1 MNKHPN
7 YLLNKISS
15 PKDLKKLSIP
25 EMEKLADEIRTL
37 ILEKD
42 AAKGGHLGPDLGIVE
57 TTIAYHYVFDAPK
70 DKIIWDVSHQTY
82 PHKMLTGRA
91 LAWLDPDKYEKVTP
105 YSNPEESPYD
115 YFAVGH
121 TSTSVALATGMARA
135 RDMLGE
141 HENITALIGD
151 GSLTGGLAF
160 EGFNNA
166 ADEKHN
172 LIIVVN
178 DNQMSIDDNV
188 GGVVTALKKLR
199 ESNGQTADNPFTA
212 MGLDY
217 KYVGQGNDIK
227 AMIDAFKSIKDID
240 YPIVL
245 HINTLKGKGYEPAI
259 ENEASHHWVL
269 PFDLKTDKTTVP
281 APKTPN
287 PTTVVLDF
295 LKKHIENQENIL
307 AINAAIPG
315 VFGLGEIKNKYPKN
329 YKDVG
334 IAEQESVA
342 FAAGAVKE
350 GITPILFENSTFL
363 QRAYDQLS
371 HDVAANDL
379 PVVMIVAGGGISSQ
393 SKTHLGVFDQV
404 MISNLPNW
412 IYLAPTALNEEKAMI
427 EWAIKQK
434 KHPVAIK
441 MPTKPVPEGD
451 KITNADYSK
460 IKYDIK
466 PGKNV
471 AVLALGDMYNMLGK
485 SVAKKTGASL
495 TNPISA
501 NILDS
506 TTLDILAKKNKVIV
520 TIEDNILDGGFG
532 EKVASYLGD
541 KDVKVLNYGQKRI
554 YTDQVPLKET
564 LKDNHMTTDQI
575 VEDIKNA

>member
-1 MNKHPN
+1 
-7 YLLNKISS
+7 
-15 PKDLKKLSIP
+15 
-25 EMEKLADEIRTL
+25 
-37 ILEKD
+37 
-42 AAKGGHLGPDLGIVE
+42 
-57 TTIAYHYVFDAPK
+57 
-70 DKIIWDVSHQTY
+70 
-82 PHKMLTGRA
+82 MLTGRA
-91 LAWLDPDKYEKVTP
+91 YAWLDPDKYEDVTP
-105 YSNPEESPYD
+105 YSNPDESPYD
-115 YFAVGH
+115 YYAVGH

-135 RDMLGE
+135 RDMMGK

-199 ESNGQTADNPFTA
+199 ESNGQAEDNPFTA

-227 AMIDAFKSIKDID
+227 TMIDAFKEVKDID
-240 YPIVL
+240 HPIVL
-245 HINTLKGKGYEPAI
+245 HINTLKGKGYKPAI

-287 PTTVVLDF
+287 ASTVIIDL

-315 VFGLGEIKNKYPKN
+315 VFSLGEIKNNYPKN

-412 IYLAPTALNEEKAMI
+412 IYLAPTTLNEEKAMI

-471 AVLALGDMYNMLGK
+471 AVLALGDIYNMLGK

-495 TNPISA
+495 INPISA

-532 EKVASYLGD
+532 EKVASYLGN

-564 LKDNHMTTDQI
+564 LKDNRMTTDQI
-575 VEDIKNA
+575 IEDIKNA

>member
-1 MNKHPN
+1 M
-7 YLLNKISS
+7 
-15 PKDLKKLSIP
+15 
-25 EMEKLADEIRTL
+25 
-37 ILEKD
+37 
-42 AAKGGHLGPDLGIVE
+42 
-57 TTIAYHYVFDAPK
+57 
-70 DKIIWDVSHQTY
+70 
-82 PHKMLTGRA
+82 
-91 LAWLDPDKYEKVTP
+91 
-105 YSNPEESPYD
+105 
-115 YFAVGH
+115 
-121 TSTSVALATGMARA
+121 
-135 RDMLGE
+135 
-141 HENITALIGD
+141 
-151 GSLTGGLAF
+151 
-160 EGFNNA
+160 
-166 ADEKHN
+166 
-172 LIIVVN
+172 
-178 DNQMSIDDNV
+178 
-188 GGVVTALKKLR
+188 
-199 ESNGQTADNPFTA
+199 
-212 MGLDY
+212 
-217 KYVGQGNDIK
+217 
-227 AMIDAFKSIKDID
+227 
-240 YPIVL
+240 
-245 HINTLKGKGYEPAI
+245 
-259 ENEASHHWVL
+259 
-269 PFDLKTDKTTVP
+269 
-281 APKTPN
+281 
-287 PTTVVLDF
+287 
-295 LKKHIENQENIL
+295 
-307 AINAAIPG
+307 
-315 VFGLGEIKNKYPKN
+315 
-329 YKDVG
+329 
-334 IAEQESVA
+334 
-342 FAAGAVKE
+342 
-350 GITPILFENSTFL
+350 

-427 EWAIKQK
+427 ECAIKQK

>member
-1 MNKHPN
+1 MNKHPEF
-7 YLLNKISS
+7 LLNKIEN
-15 PKDLKKLSIP
+15 PKDLKKLDLK
-25 EMEKLADEIRTL
+25 ELEQLASEIRTL

-42 AAKGGHLGPDLGIVE
+42 AAEGGHLGPDLGIVE
-57 TTIAYHYVFDAPK
+57 ATIAYHYVFDAPK

-91 LAWLDPDKYEKVTP
+91 YAWLDPDKYEDVTP
-105 YSNPEESPYD
+105 YSNPDESPYD
-115 YFAVGH
+115 YYAVGH

-135 RDMLGE
+135 RDMMGN

-199 ESNGQTADNPFTA
+199 ESNGQAEDNPFTA

-227 AMIDAFKSIKDID
+227 SMIDAFKAVKDID
-240 YPIVL
+240 HPIVL

-269 PFDLKTDKTTVP
+269 PFDLKTDKPTVP

-287 PTTVVLDF
+287 ASTVILDF

-307 AINAAIPG
+307 VINAAIPG
-315 VFGLGEIKNKYPKN
+315 VFGLGEIKNNYPKN

-334 IAEQESVA
+334 TAEQESVA

-379 PVVMIVAGGGISSQ
+379 PVVMIVAGGGITAA
-393 SKTHLGVFDQV
+393 SKTHLGIFDNTMV
-404 MISNLPNW
+404 ANWPNW
-412 IYLAPTALNEEKAMI
+412 EYLAPTTLNELKSML
-427 EWAIKQK
+427 EWAVKQR

-441 MPTKPVPEGD
+441 SPVIPLPEGQP
-451 KITNADYSK
+451 ISENYST
-460 IKYDIK
+460 IKYDVK
-466 PGKNV
+466 PGSKV
-471 AVLALGDMYNMLGK
+471 AIIGLGDFYQLGEN
-485 SVAKKTGASL
+485 S
-495 TNPISA
+495 
-501 NILDS
+501 
-506 TTLDILAKKNKVIV
+506 
-520 TIEDNILDGGFG
+520 
-532 EKVASYLGD
+532 
-541 KDVKVLNYGQKRI
+541 
-554 YTDQVPLKET
+554 
-564 LKDNHMTTDQI
+564 
-575 VEDIKNA
+575 